1 MMLSRA
7 RPLALRTLSRQQ
19 RALSA
24 APQPVYEPHVAR
36 TSVQIESRPPTL
48 GEEQSDTA
56 SGAGYFK
63 TPATPPPRRED
74 SSTLSDAVAATR
86 EQLDAAAAPPE

>member
-36 TSVQIESRPPTL
+36 TSVQFEIRPPTL
-48 GEEQSDTA
+48 GEEQSDAA
-56 SGAGYFK
+56 SAAGYFK
-63 TPATPPPRRED
+63 T
-74 SSTLSDAVAATR
+74 TR
-86 EQLDAAAAPPE
+86 HAAAATLDWLCRSPLH

>member
-36 TSVQIESRPPTL
+36 TSVQVDSRPPTL
-48 GEEQSDTA
+48 GEEQPDTA

-63 TPATPPPRRED
+63 TTRR
-74 SSTLSDAVAATR
+74 
-86 EQLDAAAAPPE
+86 AAAATPE